1 MVGIRKLKINSY
13 SQSDDFNV
21 NRITVQGTTSRTS
34 GNNIVT
40 IKFKVKDNFGT
51 NYSDYSNVIGLN

>member
-1 MVGIRKLKINSY
+1 M
-13 SQSDDFNV
+13 D
-21 NRITVQGTTSRTS
+21 S

-51 NYSDYSNVIGLN
+51 NYSDYSNVIGLNWVNIKKVRWFTITSN